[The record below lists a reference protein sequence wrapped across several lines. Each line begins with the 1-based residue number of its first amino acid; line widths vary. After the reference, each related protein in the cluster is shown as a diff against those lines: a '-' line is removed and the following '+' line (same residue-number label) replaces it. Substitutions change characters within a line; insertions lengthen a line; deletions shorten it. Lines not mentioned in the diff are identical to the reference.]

1 MIRQF
6 KYTDKQ
12 REELLKSIT
21 ILVDTREKN
30 NSHIIKYFED
40 KKIPYKSKALSYGDY
55 SFYLPQNE
63 VLSIPRDLYFDKEI
77 VVERKGSLEE
87 LSGNLSKERDRF
99 EKELSLFPGK
109 MFLLIEGANYHDIYE
124 NNYQTQYNK
133 KSFIGSL
140 HTFNYRYNL
149 PFVFMP
155 KKEVSGVFIYC
166 TFYYYLKRIL
176 Y

>member
-1 MIRQF
+1 MF
-6 KYTDKQ
+6 NKYKYTEKEKDQ
-12 REELLKSIT
+12 ILRSIT
-21 ILVDTREKN
+21 ILIDKREK
-30 NSHIIKYFED
+30 SCDHITKYFDD
-40 KKIPYKSKALSYGDY
+40 KKISYKSKALSQGDY
-55 SFYLPQNE
+55 SFYIKANE
-63 VLSIPRDLYFDKEI
+63 ILSIPRDLYFDKEVAI
-77 VVERKGSLEE
+77 ERKGSLEE

-109 MFLLIEGANYHDIYE
+109 MFLLIENANYHDIYE

-149 PFVFMP
+149 PFIFIP
-155 KKEVSGVFIYC
+155 KKEISGVYIYC
-166 TFYYYLKRIL
+166 CFHYYLKSIL